1 MKALL
6 ESLDKEPGPG
16 GYKNASTD
24 YVAFPRYDGLL
35 HAGLAQAAAARAR
48 LTMPQP

>member
-24 YVAFPRYDGLL
+24 YVTFPRSDEFL
-35 HAGLAQAAAARAR
+35 HAGFL
-48 LTMPQP
+48 QPRGK